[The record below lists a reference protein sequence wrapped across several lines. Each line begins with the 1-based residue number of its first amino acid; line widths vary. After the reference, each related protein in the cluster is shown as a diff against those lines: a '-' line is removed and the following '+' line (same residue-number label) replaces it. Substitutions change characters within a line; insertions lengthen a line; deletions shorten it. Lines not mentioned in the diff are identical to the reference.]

1 MTLETFSIT
10 LMVLGGIGF
19 ALAVVVCLTAVARSN
34 KRIVDA
40 AEDQANALE
49 TIAREV
55 VAYSRP
61 RR

>member
-19 ALAVVVCLTAVARSN
+19 ALAVVFCLTDVVRSN
-34 KRIVDA
+34 DRIADA
-40 AEDQANALE
+40 AEDRAEALE
-49 TIAREV
+49 AIAREV

>member
-19 ALAVVVCLTAVARSN
+19 ALAVVVCLIAVARSN
-34 KRIVDA
+34 KRIADV
-40 AEDQANALE
+40 AEDQAEALE
-49 TIAREV
+49 AIAREV
-55 VAYSRP
+55 VAYSRS

>member
-1 MTLETFSIT
+1 MTLEAFSIT

-19 ALAVVVCLTAVARSN
+19 ALAVVFCLTAVARSN
-34 KRIVDA
+34 ERIADA
-40 AEDQANALE
+40 AEDQADALE

-55 VAYSRP
+55 VAYPRP

>member
-1 MTLETFSIT
+1 MTLETFGIT

-34 KRIVDA
+34 KRIADA
-40 AEDQANALE
+40 AEDQANAIE

-55 VAYSRP
+55 VAYSRS

>member
-19 ALAVVVCLTAVARSN
+19 APAVVVCLTAVARSN
-34 KRIVDA
+34 KRIADV
-40 AEDQANALE
+40 AEDQAEALE
-49 TIAREV
+49 AIAREV
-55 VAYSRP
+55 VAYSRS

>member
-19 ALAVVVCLTAVARSN
+19 VFAVVICLTAVVRSN
-34 KRIVDA
+34 ERIADA
-40 AEDQANALE
+40 AEDQAEALE
-49 TIAREV
+49 AIAREV

>member
-1 MTLETFSIT
+1 MTLETLSIT

-19 ALAVVVCLTAVARSN
+19 ALAVVICLTAVVRGNECIA
-34 KRIVDA
+34 DA